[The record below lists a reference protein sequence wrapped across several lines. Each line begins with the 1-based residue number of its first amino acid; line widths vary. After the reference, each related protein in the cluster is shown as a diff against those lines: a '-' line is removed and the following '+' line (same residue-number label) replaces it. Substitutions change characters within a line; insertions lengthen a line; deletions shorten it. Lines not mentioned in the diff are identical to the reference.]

1 MFLKNTLDN
10 ILNGRDL
17 VSPVFSIF
25 SKTVGDFPI
34 LHTQSKVQ
42 SVSDFRTIE
51 YTTLYESF
59 GALSISEKTIN
70 IGKQSESFHCCS
82 LITIYPLLLS

>member
-1 MFLKNTLDN
+1 MNHILENLKMFLKNTLD
-10 ILNGRDL
+10 ILNGRAF

-59 GALSISEKTIN
+59 GALSISEK
-70 IGKQSESFHCCS
+70 S
-82 LITIYPLLLS
+82 